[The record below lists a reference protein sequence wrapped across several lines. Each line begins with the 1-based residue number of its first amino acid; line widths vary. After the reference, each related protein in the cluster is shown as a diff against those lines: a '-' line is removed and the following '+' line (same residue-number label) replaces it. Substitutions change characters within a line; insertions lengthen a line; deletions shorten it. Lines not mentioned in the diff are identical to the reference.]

1 MEEKERAMLKQSGR
15 GRNRSR
21 GQSLVEFSVVLPVL
35 LALTGVVIDA
45 SRLYQVWVNLE
56 SSTRDAAQYLATS
69 DRDPYS
75 ANYTWSGSNADG
87 KAQYILETGTGNAFA
102 ISPTSGTLTDCSSG
116 QVTTSYATD
125 TTWTSGG
132 SSAFPLS
139 TARVKSCLAFKTI
152 FAYPFL
158 TTNGAWQLRTER
170 EMTILVGR

>member
-1 MEEKERAMLKQSGR
+1 MLKRFGG

-21 GQSLVEFSVVLPVL
+21 GQSLVEFSVVLPVM

-69 DRDPYS
+69 NRDPS
-75 ANYTWSGSNADG
+75 NADYTTAGSNADN
-87 KAQYILETGTGNAFA
+87 KAQYILETGTGSSFA

-116 QVTTSYATD
+116 QVTTTYTVD
-125 TTWTSGG
+125 TTWTNGG

-139 TARVKSCLAFKTI
+139 TAKVKSCLAFKTV

-170 EMTILVGR
+170 EMTVLVGR